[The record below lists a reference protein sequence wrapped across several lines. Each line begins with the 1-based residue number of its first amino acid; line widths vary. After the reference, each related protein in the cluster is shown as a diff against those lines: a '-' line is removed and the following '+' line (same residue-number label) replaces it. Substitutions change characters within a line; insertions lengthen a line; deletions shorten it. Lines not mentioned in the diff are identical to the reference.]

1 MQYPITE
8 QYLKEYEVKIE
19 KETGKPISPNRRK
32 HAFVVSQLINSAY
45 ISGYSDG
52 LQAASKGESR

>member
-8 QYLKEYEVKIE
+8 NFLKEYETNIE
-19 KETGKPISPNRRK
+19 KKTGKSISPNRRE
-32 HAFVVSQLINSAY
+32 HAAIVAGLINDAY

-52 LQAASKGESR
+52 LQAAKGAGR

>member
-8 QYLKEYEVKIE
+8 QYLKEYETQIE
-19 KETGKPISPNRRK
+19 NETGKPISPNRRE
-32 HAFVVSQLINSAY
+32 HAAIVVRLINEAY

-52 LQAASKGESR
+52 LQAAVKGERE

>member
-8 QYLKEYEVKIE
+8 QYLKEYETQIE
-19 KETGKPISPNRRK
+19 KETGKPISPNRRE
-32 HAFVVSQLINSAY
+32 HAAVVARLINESY

-52 LQAASKGESR
+52 LQAAKGENR

>member
-8 QYLKEYEVKIE
+8 QYLKEYETQIE
-19 KETGKPISPNRRK
+19 KETGKPISPNRRE
-32 HAFVVSQLINSAY
+32 HAAIVAGLINDAY

-52 LQAASKGESR
+52 LQAVKGEGR